1 MPQTIT
7 ITVGEKIA
15 STDFKEVVSFNSDY
29 LLHFDLDGDWE
40 EFTHRVAVV
49 IWADGC
55 TETRFDGTDCAF
67 PTVSSAVADSV
78 LVGVYAANETRKIAS
93 TFVRLRCRAG
103 AHAVP
108 AEKPAA
114 SLHEQILSFLNEKD
128 WSIFRDKVKEGMY
141 SAVRVSKQG
150 IVIEGRQ
157 VIEVGAIGQT
167 KPGDSLI
174 FGGIFIRRS
183 ADGKAEIFHYTQ
195 SGGTALTLAECAH
208 SESADT
214 AETATNANHAETAD
228 TATNAT
234 NADHAVSAD
243 TATKA
248 EQDSNGASI
257 PETYAT
263 KSELQSKISEE
274 NAAWKAESSELGIR
288 IDDIEKGETLVGH
301 ANHADTATGATNA
314 GHAVSADTAENAT
327 NATHAVSAGTA
338 VNADEAAHATNADE
352 ATHAESA
359 DTATNATN
367 ANHAVSADT
376 ATKAEQDS
384 NGAAIPETYATKS
397 ELQSKIS
404 EENAAWKA
412 ESSEL
417 GIRIDDIEKG
427 ETLVGHANHADTATG
442 ATNAG
447 HAVSADTAEN
457 ASNATHAVSAD
468 TAVNANEAAHATNAD
483 EATHAESADYAQEAM
498 HAETADTATNTTNAD
513 HAVSADTATKAEQDS
528 NGAAIPET
536 YATKSEL
543 QSKISE
549 ENAAWKAESS
559 ELGIR
564 IDDIEKG
571 ETLVGHADRANTATS
586 ATNATHAVSTDTA
599 VNADEAVHAQTADS
613 ADKVTH
619 RLNVFRDGV
628 LLAEYDGS
636 EQIVID
642 LPSNDGGIAEK
653 VSHKL
658 TAKVNATMVTYDGS
672 AEVTIPTV
680 FAPNSGGTYGY
691 FLKSNG
697 SSVAPVWSKLPL
709 TGTSGARA
717 VNGSSVSVTHGLG
730 ESPAEIFLQLYS
742 PNNKGTNYYV
752 TSKSST
758 TFTVSFYS
766 SGTAGAQSITGTLY
780 WMALS

>member
-167 KPGDSLI
+167 KPGDSLM

-234 NADHAVSAD
+234 NAAHAVSAD

-274 NAAWKAESSELGIR
+274 NAAWKAESSKLGIR

-314 GHAVSADTAENAT
+314 GHAVSADTAE
-327 NATHAVSAGTA
+327 
-338 VNADEAAHATNADE
+338 
-352 ATHAESA
+352 
-359 DTATNATN
+359 TAT
-367 ANHAVSADT
+367 
-376 ATKAEQDS
+376 
-384 NGAAIPETYATKS
+384 
-397 ELQSKIS
+397 
-404 EENAAWKA
+404 
-412 ESSEL
+412 
-417 GIRIDDIEKG
+417 
-427 ETLVGHANHADTATG
+427 
-442 ATNAG
+442 
-447 HAVSADTAEN
+447 
-457 ASNATHAVSAD
+457 NATHAVSAD
-468 TAVNANEAAHATNAD
+468 TAVNAN
-483 EATHAESADYAQEAM
+483 
-498 HAETADTATNTTNAD
+498 
-513 HAVSADTATKAEQDS
+513 
-528 NGAAIPET
+528 
-536 YATKSEL
+536 
-543 QSKISE
+543 
-549 ENAAWKAESS
+549 
-559 ELGIR
+559 
-564 IDDIEKG
+564 
-571 ETLVGHADRANTATS
+571 
-586 ATNATHAVSTDTA
+586 
-599 VNADEAVHAQTADS
+599 EAVHAQTADS

-658 TAKVNATMVTYDGS
+658 TAKVNATTVTYDGS

-742 PNNKGTNYYV
+742 PSNKGTNYYV

>member
-167 KPGDSLI
+167 KPGDSLM

-234 NADHAVSAD
+234 NAAHAVSAD

-274 NAAWKAESSELGIR
+274 NAAWKAEWSKLGIR

-314 GHAVSADTAENAT
+314 GHAVSADMAET
-327 NATHAVSAGTA
+327 
-338 VNADEAAHATNADE
+338 
-352 ATHAESA
+352 
-359 DTATNATN
+359 
-367 ANHAVSADT
+367 
-376 ATKAEQDS
+376 
-384 NGAAIPETYATKS
+384 
-397 ELQSKIS
+397 
-404 EENAAWKA
+404 
-412 ESSEL
+412 
-417 GIRIDDIEKG
+417 
-427 ETLVGHANHADTATG
+427 
-442 ATNAG
+442 
-447 HAVSADTAEN
+447 

-483 EATHAESADYAQEAM
+483 EATHAESATHAQEAN
-498 HAETADTATNTTNAD
+498 HAATADTATNATNAD

-549 ENAAWKAESS
+549 ENAAWKAEWSK
-559 ELGIR
+559 LGIR

-571 ETLVGHADRANTATS
+571 ETLVGHANHADTATGATNAGHAVS
-586 ATNATHAVSTDTA
+586 ADTAETATNATHAVSADTA
-599 VNADEAVHAQTADS
+599 VNANEAVHAQTADS

-658 TAKVNATMVTYDGS
+658 TAKVNATTVTYDGS

-742 PNNKGTNYYV
+742 PSNKGTNYYV